1 MCNSAGI
8 ASGFVE
14 EFSYI
19 MSSEKNPAMDSDVES
34 KVAQNRRSQWVK
46 LNVGGTVFLTTRTTL
61 CRDPK
66 SFLYRLIQ
74 DEPDLNS
81 DKVYLIILI
90 ILFIYMIKYPV
101 LWLTSFIY
109 TFHFFKSRSDCSLF
123 MNEFNNFLN
132 DWVYVVIISHFSHG
146 NWCKIWII

>member
-61 CRDPK
+61 CRDLK

-101 LWLTSFIY
+101 L
-109 TFHFFKSRSDCSLF
+109 
-123 MNEFNNFLN
+123 
-132 DWVYVVIISHFSHG
+132 
-146 NWCKIWII
+146 